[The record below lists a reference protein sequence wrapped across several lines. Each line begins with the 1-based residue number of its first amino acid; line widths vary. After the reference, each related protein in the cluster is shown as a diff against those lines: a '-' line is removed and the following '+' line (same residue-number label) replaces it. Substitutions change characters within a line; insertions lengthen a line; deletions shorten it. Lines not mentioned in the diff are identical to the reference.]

1 MESKNNIQKYAVISG
16 FFVTAFFPLLIFSE
30 SYFIFQ
36 CLQICNFGNFW
47 NPIFWGILFPLF
59 IVFLFWNTSKKMSS
73 YFNEINYFRAC
84 SQFSF
89 GVSSKIII
97 SLFSIYI
104 IGLFVNGTSVV
115 LNVQIPYQILFSI
128 LMILFLSFLLMI
140 LTFIS
145 SLIIIK
151 ASQNTQTLNQTK

>member
-1 MESKNNIQKYAVISG
+1 MESKSNIQKHSIIAGI
-16 FFVTAFFPLLIFSE
+16 FVSAFFPFLIFSE

-36 CLQICNFGNFW
+36 CIQICDFGVFW

-59 IVFLFWNTSKKMSS
+59 IIFLFWKTAKKISFS
-73 YFNEINYFRAC
+73 LNQITYLKVC

-97 SLFSIYI
+97 SLLSIYT
-104 IGLFVNGTSVV
+104 IGLLVNGISTVF
-115 LNVQIPYQILFSI
+115 NVQIPYQILFSL
-128 LMILFLSFLLMI
+128 LMISFLSFLLMI

-151 ASQNTQTLNQTK
+151 ASQKTPSLN

>member
-1 MESKNNIQKYAVISG
+1 MESNKNIQKYAIVAGI
-16 FFVTAFFPLLIFSE
+16 FVCAFFPFLIFSE

-36 CLQICNFGNFW
+36 CIQICNFGMFW

-59 IVFLFWNTSKKMSS
+59 VVFLFWNTAKRISPSLNQIH
-73 YFNEINYFRAC
+73 YFKAC

-89 GVSSKIII
+89 GVSLKIITA
-97 SLFSIYI
+97 LFTIYVV
-104 IGLFVNGTSVV
+104 GLFVNGISSVF
-115 LNVQIPYQILFSI
+115 NVQIPYQILFSI
-128 LMILFLSFLLMI
+128 LMILLLSFVLMI

-151 ASQNTQTLNQTK
+151 ASQNAQTLNQTK